1 MKNNTDIGSRYS
13 SVSGMAMYRP
23 KLEAWIQ
30 RQNWPP
36 HVKAEF
42 ACGLDIHFDNMLDLL
57 VDEVREEER
66 NRLKELIK

>member
-1 MKNNTDIGSRYS
+1 MASIDISSRYA
-13 SVSGMAMYRP
+13 SVSGMGMYRP
-23 KLEAWIQ
+23 KLEAWMEK
-30 RQNWPP
+30 QNWPS

-66 NRLKELIK
+66 NLCREAI